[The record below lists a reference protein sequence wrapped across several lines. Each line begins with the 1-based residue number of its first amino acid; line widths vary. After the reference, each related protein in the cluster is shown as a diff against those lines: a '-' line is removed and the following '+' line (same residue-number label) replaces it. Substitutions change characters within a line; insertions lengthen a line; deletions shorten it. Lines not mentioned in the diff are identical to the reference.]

1 MKLSSQKTKSFVASF
16 LVLFSILS
24 IVSGCSEDISSVQS
38 SEKTQSVISNQDTQK
53 QETVN
58 SESKDATDNQDSTD
72 SKPTT
77 APAQQTPTQP
87 LTGRLDAHFLD
98 VGQGDCAFIVL
109 PNKQSLLIDAG
120 NSANGTDIIKYIK
133 ERGYQK
139 IDYVVATH
147 PHADHIGG
155 MADVINAFQ
164 IDKFYMPKISHTS
177 VTFENMLN
185 ALKQNNIGINTAK
198 TGVSLLDIPDL
209 KIDIIAPNTENYD
222 DLNNYSAVVKIKFKN
237 NSFLFMGDAER
248 ISENEINAGV
258 AADVI
263 KIGHHGSNSSSQPSF
278 ISKVSPKHAIISCGT
293 GNSYG
298 HPHAETMKT
307 LQSSGTKIYRTDES
321 GTIIVSS
328 SGNEITVNKKASAI
342 KPNAPPK
349 ATTNSENKSS
359 NSSSSS
365 SSVKKNNNSGNT
377 EPTKTT
383 VYITKTGKKYHRGN
397 CSYLRKSK
405 IPISLSEARQGY
417 GPCSKC
423 NPPR

>member
-1 MKLSSQKTKSFVASF
+1 
-16 LVLFSILS
+16 
-24 IVSGCSEDISSVQS
+24 
-38 SEKTQSVISNQDTQK
+38 
-53 QETVN
+53 
-58 SESKDATDNQDSTD
+58 
-72 SKPTT
+72 
-77 APAQQTPTQP
+77 
-87 LTGRLDAHFLD
+87 
-98 VGQGDCAFIVL
+98 
-109 PNKQSLLIDAG
+109 
-120 NSANGTDIIKYIK
+120 
-133 ERGYQK
+133 
-139 IDYVVATH
+139 
-147 PHADHIGG
+147 
-155 MADVINAFQ
+155 
-164 IDKFYMPKISHTS
+164 
-177 VTFENMLN
+177 
-185 ALKQNNIGINTAK
+185 
-198 TGVSLLDIPDL
+198 
-209 KIDIIAPNTENYD
+209 
-222 DLNNYSAVVKIKFKN
+222 
-237 NSFLFMGDAER
+237 MGDAER

-377 EPTKTT
+377 EPTETT